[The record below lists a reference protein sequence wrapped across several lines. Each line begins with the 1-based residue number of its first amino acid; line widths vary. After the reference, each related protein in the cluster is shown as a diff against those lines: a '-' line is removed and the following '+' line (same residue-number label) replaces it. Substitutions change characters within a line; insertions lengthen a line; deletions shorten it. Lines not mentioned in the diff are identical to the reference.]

1 MSIKAM
7 LNIKNGVQI
16 RRLTESFDGYGGT
29 STTSTITTIT
39 MCNIWQPGGNDVT
52 LADKITSIST
62 HVLAMLPDE
71 YAFTDAD
78 REIIYGSITYKI
90 TGHPDDVANRGGLMI
105 VGLERMT

>member
-1 MSIKAM
+1 M
-7 LNIKNGVQI
+7 LNLRNAVQI
-16 RRLTESFDGYGGT
+16 RRLTETVDGFGGLST
-29 STTSTITTIT
+29 SSTITTISQ
-39 MCNIWQPGGNDVT
+39 CNIWQPGGNDVT
-52 LADKITSIST
+52 LSDKITSIST

-71 YAFTDAD
+71 YVFTDAD